1 MVRKVDQKYVVVTG
15 AAGILGRATT
25 TTLVKS
31 GYSVIGID
39 SADEISGAEVLTLK
53 MPKTDLTASD
63 KSIAAFARIAEQ
75 FGSLHALVNIAGGFA
90 WEEVASG
97 MADTWER
104 LFKLNVITA
113 LNASKG
119 ALPLLLV
126 NGGAIVNVSALA
138 STKADAGMGAY
149 AASKSGVSRLTES
162 LAAEL
167 KDRGVRVNAVLPSII
182 DTPVNR
188 ADMPKAKFD
197 SWVTPG
203 ALADVISFLISD
215 RARAVTGVLLPVT
228 ART

>member
-1 MVRKVDQKYVVVTG
+1 VQQRYVAVTG

-25 TTLVKS
+25 AALVKS

-39 SADEISGAEVLTLK
+39 SADEIPGGETLTLK
-53 MPKTDLTASD
+53 IAKTDLTIAG
-63 KSIAAFARIAEQ
+63 KSTEAFARIADL
-75 FGSLHALVNIAGGFA
+75 FVSLHALINIAGGFA

-97 MADTWER
+97 TVDTWER
-104 LFKLNVITA
+104 LFRLNVVTA
-113 LNASKG
+113 LNASKA

-126 NGGAIVNVSALA
+126 NGGAIVNVSAAA

-182 DTPVNR
+182 DTPLNR
-188 ADMPKAKFD
+188 AGMSNVNYDR
-197 SWVTPG
+197 WVAPD
-203 ALADVISFLISD
+203 ALADVIIFLISD
-215 RARAVTGVLLPVT
+215 RARAVTGALLPVT

>member
-1 MVRKVDQKYVVVTG
+1 MAAKVDQKYVAVTG
-15 AAGILGRATT
+15 AAGTLGRATAAA
-25 TTLVKS
+25 LVKS

-39 SADEISGAEVLTLK
+39 RADEISGIEALTLK
-53 MPKTDLTASD
+53 IPKTDLTASD
-63 KSIAAFARIAEQ
+63 KSTEAFARIAEH

-90 WEEVASG
+90 WEEVEG
-97 MADTWER
+97 GTVDTWER
-104 LFKLNVITA
+104 LFRLNVITA
-113 LNASKG
+113 FNASKA

-188 ADMPKAKFD
+188 ADMSKAKFD
-197 SWVTPG
+197 RWVTPA
-203 ALADVISFLISD
+203 ALAEVINFLISD

>member
-1 MVRKVDQKYVVVTG
+1 MHQTYVAVTG
-15 AAGILGRATT
+15 ASGTLGRATT
-25 TTLVKS
+25 TALVKS

-39 SADEISGAEVLTLK
+39 RADEISGGGVLTLQI
-53 MPKTDLTASD
+53 PKTDLTDSD
-63 KSIAAFARIAEQ
+63 KSTEAFARIAEQ

-90 WEEVASG
+90 WEEVESG
-97 MADTWER
+97 TVDTWER

-113 LNASKG
+113 LNASKA
-119 ALPLLLV
+119 ALPLLLA
-126 NGGAIVNVSALA
+126 NGGAIVNVSAAA
-138 STKADAGMGAY
+138 STKADAGLGAY

-182 DTPVNR
+182 DTPMNR
-188 ADMPKAKFD
+188 ANMSKAKFD
-197 SWVTPG
+197 RWVTPH
-203 ALADVISFLISD
+203 ALADVICFLISD

>member
-1 MVRKVDQKYVVVTG
+1 VLQKYVAVTG
-15 AAGILGRATT
+15 AAGNLGRATT
-25 TTLVKS
+25 TALVKS

-39 SADEISGAEVLTLK
+39 SADEISGVELLTLK
-53 MPKTDLTASD
+53 IPKTGLTDSD
-63 KSIAAFARIAEQ
+63 KSTEAFARITEQ

-90 WEEVASG
+90 WEEVESG
-97 MADTWER
+97 AADTWER

-113 LNASKG
+113 LNASRA
-119 ALPLLLV
+119 ALPLLLA
-126 NGGAIVNVSALA
+126 NGGAIVNVSAAA
-138 STKADAGMGAY
+138 STKAEAGLGAY

-167 KDRGVRVNAVLPSII
+167 KDRGVRVNAVLPSLI
-182 DTPVNR
+182 DTPRNR
-188 ADMPKAKFD
+188 ADMSHAKFD
-197 SWVTPG
+197 RWVTPH

>member
-1 MVRKVDQKYVVVTG
+1 VLQKYVAVTG
-15 AAGILGRATT
+15 AAGNLGRATT
-25 TTLVKS
+25 TALVKS

-39 SADEISGAEVLTLK
+39 SADEISGVELLTLK
-53 MPKTDLTASD
+53 IPKTDLTDSD
-63 KSIAAFARIAEQ
+63 KSTEAFARITEQ

-90 WEEVASG
+90 WEEVESG
-97 MADTWER
+97 AADTWER

-113 LNASKG
+113 LNASRA
-119 ALPLLLV
+119 ALPLLLA
-126 NGGAIVNVSALA
+126 NGGAIVNVSAAA
-138 STKADAGMGAY
+138 STKAEAGLGAY

-167 KDRGVRVNAVLPSII
+167 KDRGVRVNAVLPSMI
-182 DTPVNR
+182 DTPRNR
-188 ADMPKAKFD
+188 ADMSEAKFD
-197 SWVTPG
+197 RWVTPH

>member
-1 MVRKVDQKYVVVTG
+1 VHQRHVAVTG

-25 TTLVKS
+25 TALVKS

-39 SADEISGAEVLTLK
+39 RADEISSVEMLTLK
-53 MPKTDLTASD
+53 IPKTDLTAADESTE
-63 KSIAAFARIAEQ
+63 AFARIAEQ
-75 FGSLHALVNIAGGFA
+75 CGSLHALINIAGGFA
-90 WEEVASG
+90 WEEVESG
-97 MADTWER
+97 TVDTWER

-113 LNASKG
+113 LNASKA
-119 ALPLLLV
+119 ALPLLLA
-126 NGGAIVNVSALA
+126 NGGAIVNVSAAA

-182 DTPVNR
+182 DTPLNR
-188 ADMPKAKFD
+188 ADMSKAKFD
-197 SWVTPG
+197 RWVTPH

-215 RARAVTGVLLPVT
+215 RARAVTGALLPVT